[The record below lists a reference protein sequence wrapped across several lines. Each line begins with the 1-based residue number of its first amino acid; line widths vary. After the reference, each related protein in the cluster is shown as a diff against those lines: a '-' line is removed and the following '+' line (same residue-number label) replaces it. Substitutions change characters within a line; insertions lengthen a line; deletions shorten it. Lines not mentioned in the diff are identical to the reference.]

1 MQRFWEIDFWRGLAV
16 IGMLIFN
23 WSFTLH
29 FLNIFKFQGGWLY
42 WFLFPHLVAGS
53 FVFIA
58 GLSLYISHTRRKDT
72 KRVFA
77 RGLTVF
83 SLGMLITLAT
93 LFLIPQ
99 YAVWFGILH
108 LIGLSI
114 ILSHIFYRFGRKNII
129 IGLAIVVAG
138 AMLHTMRFE
147 FPWLFWLGFIP
158 ADLSSLDYEPLLPWF
173 GFFLMGMGFGEK
185 FYKGS
190 RRAFKIRDMSK
201 RTFVKNISLLG
212 RNSLTIYI
220 LHQPLFLAFLYIL
233 GVVFS

>member
-1 MQRFWEIDFWRGLAV
+1 MQRFWEIDLWRGLAL
-16 IGMLIFN
+16 IGMIVFN
-23 WSFTLH
+23 WSFALY

-42 WFLFPHLVAGS
+42 WSLFPHLIAGS

-58 GLSLYISHTRRKDT
+58 GLSLYISHSRRKDM
-72 KRVFA
+72 KHVFA
-77 RGLTVF
+77 RGLTIF

-114 ILSHIFYRFGRKNII
+114 ILSNIFHRFGKTNLI
-129 IGLAIVVAG
+129 IGLLIVSVG
-138 AMLHTMRFE
+138 AMLHTMRFD

-158 ADLSSLDYEPLLPWF
+158 TDLSSLDYEPLLPWF

-185 FYKGS
+185 FYKNNK
-190 RRAFKIRDMSK
+190 RTFRIRDMSK
-201 RTFVKNISLLG
+201 NRLVRNISVMG
-212 RNSLTIYI
+212 RNSLIIYL
-220 LHQPLFLAFLYIL
+220 LHQPLFLTLLFLL
-233 GVVFS
+233 GLA